1 MAGTDEL
8 SLGIMKATRG
18 RFSHVAIVVCSK
30 APADPSDGIV
40 IEAIMPRVVTRPL
53 HDSILG
59 TSCWEIWSN
68 KTLADDQRWGIV
80 EAACLYSAHDYGYG
94 KIGEQAL
101 DAVFR
106 TELFTED
113 LPQIQGVPICSAL
126 GCLSYNEIGLKLGPR
141 DARSITPN
149 DIAECVAASADY
161 ECVAA
166 SMPTAS
172 NVEQGEV

>member
-1 MAGTDEL
+1 M
-8 SLGIMKATRG
+8 
-18 RFSHVAIVVCSK
+18 
-30 APADPSDGIV
+30 
-40 IEAIMPRVVTRPL
+40 
-53 HDSILG
+53 
-59 TSCWEIWSN
+59 
-68 KTLADDQRWGIV
+68 
-80 EAACLYSAHDYGYG
+80 YSAHDYGYG

-126 GCLSYNEIGLKLGPR
+126 GCLSYNEIGLTLGSK

-149 DIAECVAASADY
+149 DIADFVAASADY

-166 SMPTAS
+166 GPVGT
-172 NVEQGEV
+172 GGD